1 MENPEK
7 VRKDA
12 GISTL
17 DLEKKPSKKKEY
29 ECPIC
34 TETYN
39 GANMYALGCG
49 HKYCL
54 DCWKSYLEV
63 GSRIEESSG
72 SNPIIPFFSVRILP
86 LFLL

>member
-7 VRKDA
+7 VRKEA

-17 DLEKKPSKKKEY
+17 ELEKKPSKKKEY

-63 GSRIEESSG
+63 RTRI
-72 SNPIIPFFSVRILP
+72 FFSDRIPHPSSALRN
-86 LFLL
+86 

>member
-17 DLEKKPSKKKEY
+17 DLEKKPSKKKDY

-34 TETYN
+34 TDTYN

-63 GSRIEESSG
+63 SSNGFCSSDRIRSFHF
-72 SNPIIPFFSVRILP
+72 SNLT
-86 LFLL
+86 LFLF

>member
-17 DLEKKPSKKKEY
+17 ELEKKPSKKKEY

-34 TETYN
+34 IENYN
-39 GANMYALGCG
+39 GASMYALGCG

-54 DCWKSYLEV
+54 DCWKNYLEV
-63 GSRIEESSG
+63 SRNYFLW
-72 SNPIIPFFSVRILP
+72 SNLENCFII
-86 LFLL
+86 

>member
-17 DLEKKPSKKKEY
+17 ELEKKPSKKKEY

-34 TETYN
+34 IENYN
-39 GANMYALGCG
+39 GASMYALGCG

-54 DCWKSYLEV
+54 DCWKNYLEV
-63 GSRIEESSG
+63 SR
-72 SNPIIPFFSVRILP
+72 NY
-86 LFLL
+86 FL